1 MSSKVVFACA
11 LLAALS
17 LMAQRGI
24 AENAPPVLVK
34 GGVIHL
40 TSPDGQ
46 PIYISVAQLVAIT
59 PPANDADHRAKAWI
73 ALTSGRPLAVRET
86 PREII
91 TMLQTPREIIGT
103 SD

>member
-1 MSSKVVFACA
+1 MSSKVVFVCA

-17 LMAQRGI
+17 LLAQRGI
-24 AENAPPVLVK
+24 AENAPPLLK

-40 TSPDGQ
+40 MSPDGQ
-46 PIYISVAQLVAIT
+46 AIHISAAQLVAIT

-73 ALTSGRPLAVRET
+73 ALTSGKPLAVRET
-86 PREII
+86 PREIM
-91 TMLQTPREIIGT
+91 TMLQTPREIITT

>member
-1 MSSKVVFACA
+1 MPSKVVFACA
-11 LLAALS
+11 LLAALP
-17 LMAQRGI
+17 LLTQRGI
-24 AENAPPVLVK
+24 AENAPPLLAK

-46 PIYISVAQLVAIT
+46 AIYISVAQLVAIT

-91 TMLQTPREIIGT
+91 AMLQTPRETTTT
-103 SD
+103 SE